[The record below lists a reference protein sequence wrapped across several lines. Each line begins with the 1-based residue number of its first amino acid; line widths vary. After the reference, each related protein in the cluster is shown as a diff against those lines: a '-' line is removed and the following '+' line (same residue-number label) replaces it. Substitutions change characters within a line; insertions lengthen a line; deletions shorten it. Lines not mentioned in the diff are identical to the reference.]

1 MTKKKKKKEAL
12 PGLIRGK
19 LDALPWRWCPLSGT
33 RPAPF
38 AGRRSVAAL
47 GLFPCPLGNL
57 VASISIPR
65 PWGRPSYFVGS
76 IAHVSP
82 TRLGFWGHRAS
93 PALKRDKSTSFLWS
107 YYSTRRGFCQDLFS
121 FFFLFPEGW
130 GLVAPADGGYPP
142 SLLPQCGIEGGET
155 RQPVLPHTGLTG
167 PQASEE
173 VPMEPDVFNFHGSD
187 LLCFTVVIIPWGTGF
202 VNPFFQIYLILFTL
216 TILAPEY
223 SAFPS
228 FKNLRLGLTRVMVDS
243 SPQKL
248 MVIS

>member
-1 MTKKKKKKEAL
+1 MHKKKRHCPASSGGSL
-12 PGLIRGK
+12 TPFPGGGVHFRGHAR
-19 LDALPWRWCPLSGT
+19 LRLLA
-33 RPAPF
+33 
-38 AGRRSVAAL
+38 AGASRCWGS
-47 GLFPCPLGNL
+47 FPCPLGNL

-82 TRLGFWGHRAS
+82 TRLGFWCHRAS

-107 YYSTRRGFCQDLFS
+107 YYSTRRGFCQDF
-121 FFFLFPEGW
+121 FFIFFLFPEGW

-142 SLLPQCGIEGGET
+142 PLLPQCGIEGGET

-187 LLCFTVVIIPWGTGF
+187 LLCFTVIIIADPPRF
-202 VNPFFQIYLILFTL
+202 VKAFFKFI
-216 TILAPEY
+216 
-223 SAFPS
+223 
-228 FKNLRLGLTRVMVDS
+228 
-243 SPQKL
+243 
-248 MVIS
+248 